1 MNKYNISIVDLLI
14 KNIGISKCELFNK
27 SGLSKRE
34 FLNEINRLLA
44 EHRISNKDN
53 RLRYSPKILTLVEAD
68 KKYSIKTSETSINF
82 IPTKVLEK
90 ELEYVNDGTE
100 QEDCLEFELQ
110 ITGYALLENYKTII
124 EKNNNLN
131 LDYTKYKYYL
141 WSQFLYP
148 EETID
153 SNNSIQKAINVIY
166 VDNDQSYS
174 RIFTQEMKN
183 KFVPNSNWYLFEN
196 IVEATEFLETNLEKE
211 EWINLIITEDNKDV
225 NGVEFIEAIQEL
237 ECEYEN
243 KYSEFYIPK
252 LLLTENP
259 ESPSLYNKSTGEP
272 LECFHYSKSEDINL
286 LGKFIKSLCISENFH
301 FRKPVF

>member
-1 MNKYNISIVDLLI
+1 MDIYYNSIIEILSKNK
-14 KNIGISKCELFNK
+14 GISREELFIK
-27 SGLSKRE
+27 SGIKSKRE
-34 FLNEINRLLA
+34 FLNEINRLLS
-44 EHRISNKDN
+44 EHRISNWHD
-53 RLRYSPKILTLVEAD
+53 RLRYSPKILTLIEAD
-68 KKYSIKTSETSINF
+68 KMYSIKTSEIRLNF
-82 IPTKVLEK
+82 IPTIVLEK
-90 ELEYVNDGTE
+90 ELEYVNYGTE

-110 ITGYALLENYKTII
+110 ITGYELLEKYKTII

-131 LDYTKYKYYL
+131 LEYTKYKYYL

-148 EETID
+148 E
-153 SNNSIQKAINVIY
+153 SNNTKHLNEKGINVIY
-166 VDNDQSYS
+166 VDNDSGFS
-174 RIFTQEMKN
+174 RVFTQEMKN

-196 IVEATEFLETNLEKE
+196 IVEATRFLETKLEKE
-211 EWINLIITEDNKDV
+211 EWINLIITENNKEL
-225 NGVEFIEAIQEL
+225 NGLEFIEAIQEL

-243 KYSEFYIPK
+243 IYSEFYIPK

-259 ESPSLYNKSTGEP
+259 ESPSLYNSTGEP

>member
-1 MNKYNISIVDLLI
+1 MNKYNNSIVEILTN
-14 KNIGISKCELFNK
+14 NIGISKCELFIK
-27 SGLSKRE
+27 SRINSKRE
-34 FLNEINRLLA
+34 FLNEINRLLS
-44 EHRISNKDN
+44 EHRISNRDE
-53 RLRYSPKILTLVEAD
+53 RLRYSPKILTLVEVD
-68 KKYSIKTSETSINF
+68 KKYSIKTSETRINF
-82 IPTKVLEK
+82 IPTEVLEK
-90 ELEYVNDGTE
+90 ELEYVNYGTE

-148 EETID
+148 E
-153 SNNSIQKAINVIY
+153 SNNTKHLNEKGINVIY
-166 VDNDQSYS
+166 VDNDLSFS
-174 RIFTQEMKN
+174 SAFTQKIKN
-183 KFVPNSNWYLFEN
+183 KFVPNSNWYHFEN
-196 IVEATEFLETNLEKE
+196 IVEATEFLETKLEKE
-211 EWINLIITEDNKDV
+211 EWINLIITEDNKDL

-252 LLLTENP
+252 LLLTENS
-259 ESPSLYNKSTGEP
+259 ESPSLYKSTGEP
-272 LECFHYSKSEDINL
+272 LECFHYSKSEDIDL

>member
-90 ELEYVNDGTE
+90 ELEYVNYGTE

-110 ITGYALLENYKTII
+110 ITGYGLLEKYKTFI
-124 EKNNNLN
+124 EKSNNLN
-131 LDYTKYKYYL
+131 LDYTKYNYYL

-148 EETID
+148 E
-153 SNNSIQKAINVIY
+153 SNNTKHLNEKGINVIY

-174 RIFTQEMKN
+174 KVFTQEMKN

-196 IVEATEFLETNLEKE
+196 IVEATKFLETKLEKE
-211 EWINLIITEDNKDV
+211 EWINLIITEDNKDL
-225 NGVEFIEAIQEL
+225 NGVEFIEAIKEL

-243 KYSEFYIPK
+243 KYSEFYLPK
-252 LLLTENP
+252 LLLTENS
-259 ESPSLYNKSTGEP
+259 ESLSLYKSTGEP

-286 LGKFIKSLCISENFH
+286 LGKFIKSLCISENFY

>member
-1 MNKYNISIVDLLI
+1 MDSYYNPIVEILT
-14 KNIGISKCELFNK
+14 KNIGIHRDDLFLK
-27 SGLSKRE
+27 SCLCKRE

-44 EHRISNKDN
+44 EHRISNREE

-82 IPTKVLEK
+82 IPTQVLEK
-90 ELEYVNDGTE
+90 ELEYINYGTE

-110 ITGYALLENYKTII
+110 ITGYELLEKYMTII

-148 EETID
+148 E
-153 SNNSIQKAINVIY
+153 SNNIKLLNEKGINVIY
-166 VDNDQSYS
+166 VDNDQSFS
-174 RIFTQEMKN
+174 SAFIQKIKN
-183 KFVPNSNWYLFEN
+183 KFIPNSNWYLFEN
-196 IVEATEFLETNLEKE
+196 IVEATQFLETKLEKE
-211 EWINLIITEDNKDV
+211 EWINLIITENNKDV

-243 KYSEFYIPK
+243 KYSDFYIPK
-252 LLLTENP
+252 LILTENS
-259 ESPSLYNKSTGEP
+259 ESPSLYKSTGEL
-272 LECFHYSKSEDINL
+272 LECYHYSKSEDINL

>member
-1 MNKYNISIVDLLI
+1 MDIYYNSIIEILS
-14 KNIGISKCELFNK
+14 KNIGISREELFIK
-27 SGLSKRE
+27 SRINSKRE
-34 FLNEINRLLA
+34 FLNEINRLLS
-44 EHRISNKDN
+44 EHRISNRDE
-53 RLRYSPKILTLVEAD
+53 RLRYSPKILTLVEVD

-82 IPTKVLEK
+82 IPTQVLEK
-90 ELEYVNDGTE
+90 ELEYINYGTE

-110 ITGYALLENYKTII
+110 ITGYKLLEKYKTII
-124 EKNNNLN
+124 EKNNNLK

-148 EETID
+148 E
-153 SNNSIQKAINVIY
+153 SNNIKLVNEKGINVIY
-166 VDNDQSYS
+166 VDNDLSFS
-174 RIFTQEMKN
+174 RVFTQEMKN

-196 IVEATEFLETNLEKE
+196 VVEATQFLEAKLEKQ
-211 EWINLIITEDNKDV
+211 EWINLIITENNKDV

-243 KYSEFYIPK
+243 KYSDFYIPK
-252 LLLTENP
+252 LILTENS
-259 ESPSLYNKSTGEP
+259 ESPSLYKSTGEL

>member
-1 MNKYNISIVDLLI
+1 MDKYLNPIVELLI
-14 KNIGISKCELFNK
+14 QNLGIHRDDLFLK
-27 SGLSKRE
+27 SGLCKRE
-34 FLNEINRLLA
+34 FLNEINRLLS
-44 EHRISNKDN
+44 EHRISNRDE

-68 KKYSIKTSETSINF
+68 KKYSIKTSETRINF
-82 IPTKVLEK
+82 IPTEVLEK
-90 ELEYVNDGTE
+90 ELEYVNYGTE

-110 ITGYALLENYKTII
+110 ITGYKLLENYKTII

-148 EETID
+148 E
-153 SNNSIQKAINVIY
+153 SNNIKHLNEKGINVIY
-166 VDNDQSYS
+166 VDNDLSFS
-174 RIFTQEMKN
+174 SAFTQKIKN
-183 KFVPNSNWYLFEN
+183 KFVPNSNWYHFEN
-196 IVEATEFLETNLEKE
+196 IVEATQFLETKLEKE
-211 EWINLIITEDNKDV
+211 EWINLIITEDNKDL

-252 LLLTENP
+252 LLLTENS
-259 ESPSLYNKSTGEP
+259 ESPSLYKSTGEP

>member
-1 MNKYNISIVDLLI
+1 MDLYYNHIVDRLI
-14 KNIGISKCELFNK
+14 KNIGINREELFIK
-27 SGLSKRE
+27 TEIKSKRE
-34 FLNEINRLLA
+34 FLNEINRLLS
-44 EHRISNKDN
+44 EHRISNREE
-53 RLRYSPKILTLVEAD
+53 RLIYSPKILTLVEAD
-68 KKYSIKTSETSINF
+68 KKYSIKTSETCINF
-82 IPTKVLEK
+82 IPTEVLEK
-90 ELEYVNDGTE
+90 ELEYINDGTE

-110 ITGYALLENYKTII
+110 ITGYELLENYKNII
-124 EKNNNLN
+124 EKNNNLY

-148 EETID
+148 E
-153 SNNSIQKAINVIY
+153 SNNTRHLNEKGINVIY
-166 VDNDQSYS
+166 VDYDQSFS
-174 RIFTQEMKN
+174 SEFTQKMKDT
-183 KFVPNSNWYLFEN
+183 FIPNSNWYYFED
-196 IVEATEFLETNLEKE
+196 IVKATQFLETQLEKE
-211 EWINLIITEDNKDV
+211 EWVNLIITENNKEL

-259 ESPSLYNKSTGEP
+259 ESPSLYNKSTGDP

>member
-1 MNKYNISIVDLLI
+1 MEIYGHPIVDILR
-14 KNIGISKCELFNK
+14 NEIGINREELFIK
-27 SGLSKRE
+27 SRINSKRE
-34 FLNEINRLLA
+34 FLIEINRLLS
-44 EHRISNKDN
+44 EHRITNRDE
-53 RLRYSPKILTLVEAD
+53 RLRYSPKILTLVEVD
-68 KKYSIKTSETSINF
+68 KKYSIKTSETNINF
-82 IPTKVLEK
+82 IPTRVLEK
-90 ELEYVNDGTE
+90 ELEYVNNGTE

-110 ITGYALLENYKTII
+110 ITGYELLEKYKTFI

-148 EETID
+148 E
-153 SNNSIQKAINVIY
+153 SNNTRYLNEKGINVIY
-166 VDNDQSYS
+166 VDYDQNFSS
-174 RIFTQEMKN
+174 EFTQKMKDT
-183 KFVPNSNWYLFEN
+183 FIPNSNWFYFED
-196 IVEATEFLETNLEKE
+196 IVKATQFLETQLEKE
-211 EWINLIITEDNKDV
+211 EWVNLIITENNKEL

>member
-1 MNKYNISIVDLLI
+1 MDKYLNPIVELLI
-14 KNIGISKCELFNK
+14 QNIGIHRDDLFLK

-34 FLNEINRLLA
+34 FLNEINRLLS
-44 EHRISNKDN
+44 EHRISNRDE
-53 RLRYSPKILTLVEAD
+53 RLRYSPKILTLVEVD
-68 KKYSIKTSETSINF
+68 KKYSIKTSETNINF
-82 IPTKVLEK
+82 IPTQVLEK
-90 ELEYVNDGTE
+90 ELEYVNYGTE

-110 ITGYALLENYKTII
+110 ITGYELLEKYKTII

-141 WSQFLYP
+141 WSKFLYP

-166 VDNDQSYS
+166 VDNNQSFS
-174 RIFTQEMKN
+174 TEFTQKMMDT
-183 KFVPNSNWYLFEN
+183 FIPNSNWYLFEN
-196 IVEATEFLETNLEKE
+196 IVEATRFLETKLEKE
-211 EWINLIITEDNKDV
+211 EWINLIITENNKEL
-225 NGVEFIEAIQEL
+225 NGLEFIEAIQEL

-243 KYSEFYIPK
+243 IYSEFYIPK

-259 ESPSLYNKSTGEP
+259 ESPSLYNSTGEP

>member
-1 MNKYNISIVDLLI
+1 MSIYQNKIVDALI
-14 KNIGISKCELFNK
+14 CYPGITREELFIK
-27 SGLSKRE
+27 SRINSKRE
-34 FLNEINRLLA
+34 FLNEINRLLS
-44 EHRISNKDN
+44 EHRISNRDE
-53 RLRYSPKILTLVEAD
+53 RLRYAPKVLTLVEAD
-68 KKYSIKTSETSINF
+68 KKYSIITSETSINF
-82 IPTKVLEK
+82 IPTEILEK
-90 ELEYVNDGTE
+90 ELEYINYGTE
-100 QEDCLEFELQ
+100 QEDYLEFELQ
-110 ITGYALLENYKTII
+110 ITGYELLEKYKTII

-148 EETID
+148 E
-153 SNNSIQKAINVIY
+153 SNNTKHLNEKGINVIY
-166 VDNDQSYS
+166 VDNDSGFS
-174 RIFTQEMKN
+174 RVFTQEMKN

-196 IVEATEFLETNLEKE
+196 IVEATRFLETKLEKE
-211 EWINLIITEDNKDV
+211 EWINLIITENNKEL
-225 NGVEFIEAIQEL
+225 NGLEFIEAIQEL

-243 KYSEFYIPK
+243 IYSEFYIPK

-259 ESPSLYNKSTGEP
+259 ESPSLYNSTGEP

>member
-1 MNKYNISIVDLLI
+1 MNKYNNSIVEILTN
-14 KNIGISKCELFNK
+14 NIGISKCELFIK
-27 SGLSKRE
+27 SRINSKRE
-34 FLNEINRLLA
+34 FLNEINRLLS
-44 EHRISNKDN
+44 EHRISNRDE
-53 RLRYSPKILTLVEAD
+53 RLRYSPKILTLVEVD
-68 KKYSIKTSETSINF
+68 KKYSIKTSETRINF
-82 IPTKVLEK
+82 IPTEVLEK
-90 ELEYVNDGTE
+90 ELEYVNYGTE

-148 EETID
+148 E
-153 SNNSIQKAINVIY
+153 SNNIKHLNEKGINVIY
-166 VDNDQSYS
+166 VDNDLSFFS
-174 RIFTQEMKN
+174 AFTQKIKN
-183 KFVPNSNWYLFEN
+183 KFVPNSNWYHFEN
-196 IVEATEFLETNLEKE
+196 IVEATEFLETKLEKE
-211 EWINLIITEDNKDV
+211 EWINLIITEDNKDL

-252 LLLTENP
+252 LLLTENS
-259 ESPSLYNKSTGEP
+259 ESPSLYKSTGEP
-272 LECFHYSKSEDINL
+272 LECFHYSKSEDIDL